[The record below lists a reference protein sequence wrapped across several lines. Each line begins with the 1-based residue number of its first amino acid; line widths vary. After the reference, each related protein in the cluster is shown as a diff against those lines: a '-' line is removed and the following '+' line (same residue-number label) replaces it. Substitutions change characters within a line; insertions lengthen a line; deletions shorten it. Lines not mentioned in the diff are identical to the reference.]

1 MASSAPPTLCGLG
14 KIPQELCI
22 VALSLLV
29 ATWSAAFSR
38 AYVRGYMLR
47 SFGWDDWTLIPAQL
61 CYTVQCAYLIS
72 MASVE
77 MNPEDNSS
85 IQSIA
90 QLVTISLGLFFLRII
105 TQKWQR
111 NVIYAGITINTT
123 FGLAYFGLC
132 TFGCGDPSEYL
143 LRTTLGQCISVK
155 NVVIPASYIFTA
167 LNAVMDFTMAL
178 LPISTIWHL
187 KMPRITKF
195 WAYLLMLLGASGS
208 VVSLIRFAFVESLEP
223 GPEFFKDTGKL
234 AFYSHIEPGVGI
246 VAVCVATLRPLFRQ
260 CLEGAKSV
268 SSTQKSRGP
277 SGKRTSITGTSGV
290 QLTSMKTNRR
300 PRDGFN
306 TFEDD
311 SDEMETHWSNE
322 HGIGVKTDFRI
333 ESHATKVGSHDVE
346 QGRGPSFP
354 QPPSLPPS
362 QPLSRPHSSVRMP
375 KKIVPGG
382 YF

>member
-1 MASSAPPTLCGLG
+1 MASSAPPTLYGLG

-29 ATWSAAFSR
+29 ATWSAACSR
-38 AYVRGYMLR
+38 AY
-47 SFGWDDWTLIPAQL
+47 L

-77 MNPEDNSS
+77 MNPGDNSS

-90 QLVTISLGLFFLRII
+90 QLVTNLVVYSGIYALTCVLLKISLGLFFLRII

-111 NVIYAGITINTT
+111 NVIYAGITINTA

-132 TFGCGDPSEYL
+132 TFGCGDPSQYL

-195 WAYLLMLLGASGS
+195 WAHLLMLLGASGS

-223 GPEFFKDTGKL
+223 GPQFFKDTGKL

-246 VAVCVATLRPLFRQ
+246 VAVCIATLRPLFRQ
-260 CLEGAKSV
+260 CLESAKSA
-268 SSTQKSRGP
+268 SSTQRSRGP
-277 SGKRTSITGTSGV
+277 SGKGLSTTGVSAV

-300 PRDGFN
+300 PRDGFDAL
-306 TFEDD
+306 EDD
-311 SDEMETHWSNE
+311 SDAQQTHRSNE
-322 HGIGVKTDFRI
+322 RGIEVKTDFRI
-333 ESHATKVGSHDVE
+333 QSHATKAGSHDVE
-346 QGRGPSFP
+346 KGLKPSFS

-362 QPLSRPHSSVRMP
+362 QPPSRPHSPVRMP

>member
-1 MASSAPPTLCGLG
+1 MASSAPPTLYGLG
-14 KIPQELCI
+14 KIPQELYV

-72 MASVE
+72 MAGVE
-77 MNPEDNSS
+77 MNPDENSS

-90 QLVTISLGLFFLRII
+90 QLVT
-105 TQKWQR
+105 R
-111 NVIYAGITINTT
+111 NVIYAGITINTAL
-123 FGLAYFGLC
+123 GLAYFGLC
-132 TFGCGDPSEYL
+132 TFGCGDPSKYL
-143 LRTTLGQCISVK
+143 LRTTLGQCISIK

-277 SGKRTSITGTSGV
+277 SGKRISITGTSDV
-290 QLTSMKTNRR
+290 PLTSMKTNRQ
-300 PRDGFN
+300 PRDGFD
-306 TFEDD
+306 TLEDD
-311 SDEMETHWSNE
+311 SDEMETHWSNK
-322 HGIGVKTDFRI
+322 HGIGVKTEFRI

-346 QGRGPSFP
+346 QGRGLSFSR
-354 QPPSLPPS
+354 PPSLPPS
-362 QPLSRPHSSVRMP
+362 QPPSRPQSPVRMP
-375 KKIVPGG
+375 KKIIPGG